1 MVLKFCF
8 FCNVPVP
15 NLGFLS
21 IEYLAAHEEWK
32 DCIAVEM
39 INNPVLGDAPPAS
52 AQLVHAE
59 VTPMRLQRVMT
70 ACDIMQLH
78 VYKDVL

>member
-1 MVLKFCF
+1 MRG
-8 FCNVPVP
+8 
-15 NLGFLS
+15 LGFEVLFLFACPQFRLL
-21 IEYLAAHEEWK
+21 EYPALDEEWK

-39 INNPVLGDAPPAS
+39 INNPILGDAPPET